1 MSEYKK
7 IKLSEIDSFK
17 NHPYKV
23 ERDESFN
30 ELMESIKST
39 GLLNPLIVRPK
50 ENGRYEM
57 ISGHRRKLALELLG
71 EKEVSVNIKDL
82 SDEEATILMV
92 DSNISRERILPSEKA
107 FAYKM
112 KYDAIK
118 HQGKTTSG
126 NEYPKLRS
134 SEIMAKSSSDSE
146 KSIRNYIRLTH
157 LIPELLELVDNS
169 VIHDK
174 RTFLTMGI
182 KPAVELSYLNKDEQE
197 LVYAGITYND
207 LTPSHGQA
215 IKIRELSKSKQLDYD
230 SLEEILTQNKGNQN
244 EQISFNKEKIESVLP
259 IGLANRDKR
268 YIEKYII
275 NAIVKYKEFNQKEEE
290 MIDFKGGD
298 SNDLDL

>member
-30 ELMESIKST
+30 ELMDSIKST

-112 KYDAIK
+112 RLDAQK
-118 HQGKTTSG
+118 QLGVPQGHKSREILA
-126 NEYPKLRS
+126 NMSKDS
-134 SEIMAKSSSDSE
+134 STNIQ
-146 KSIRNYIRLTH
+146 RYIRLTH

-174 RTFLTMGI
+174 RTYLTIGI

-215 IKIRELSKSKQLDYD
+215 IKIRELSKNKQLDYD

-290 MIDFKGGD
+290 LIDFKGGD